1 VYDPIPVPNRA
12 SLGPFVLNSTFE
24 PKPIQSVP
32 EPAEYSSSF
41 FDDYEEDYEGGS
53 EVNSDD
59 DFDESTLWEIATL
72 LDSEDVPSRN
82 SLFPCPRIIEDYDDE
97 DDSEPDVSESTS
109 NPNPST
115 RASEWPA
122 MVKFIPI
129 QPLKPLPPLPT
140 SQQSDDG
147 EQPRA
152 GTERNSQHAA
162 APVWQAYLPALDD
175 AARGKPY
182 EAVSQDSRPRPKAD
196 ARTLWDKAIGAVSSL
211 PVEKAITLWTQRS
224 SGAIKKSSPISELE
238 TSKEGSRTK
247 LWTARKAQIVPPVV
261 GLFAVGAQREDYRT
275 SDQVPAALTTIRKPR
290 VDTTPLA
297 TLSSQQLW
305 SPIEKP
311 PYECHWISL
320 SSIWALSPALLDAS
334 SSGRSSP
341 SSDGESVASATTN
354 ASSIA
359 SSAELK
365 KEPTCREA
373 NAFPTIGLPAADLGR
388 PVAVDQPSK
397 RPTSLKGSRILAS
410 RDLWEPSAPV
420 TDSTLNQKIWRSSKI
435 FVPEA
440 FQENKRKVGTAT
452 PHAEQ
457 DVTLPEATKLAI
469 EYDTAVRHPVFF
481 TSRMVSSAAYVH
493 PAATGHVTQLAT
505 SHGKARKITQ
515 LWTSSQSIAVQV
527 PSSVSLWS
535 KPSLVEKQNPS
546 PWSPPVKETVVRK
559 TTKDPPPLILPSL
572 SSTSFWR
579 PTVSI
584 NSSVQHWLHATALR
598 PVPAS
603 LTTTEQSPLSM
614 FLANT
619 FLEESPAPPRLET
632 VTEVSV
638 IPARG
643 RASTWTAPKRPNTT
657 SGSQCNSLWV
667 PAGDKEHD
675 QLKSSPTYVVPSKRP
690 SSYKPAQRQAGV
702 DKVES
707 TGLWR
712 PKWGLPESP
721 ENWLT
726 SRRATKVDFRY

>member
-12 SLGPFVLNSTFE
+12 SLGPFKLNSTFE
-24 PKPIQSVP
+24 PKPTQSDP

-41 FDDYEEDYEGGS
+41 FDDYEEDYEGES
-53 EVNSDD
+53 EANSDD

-82 SLFPCPRIIEDYDDE
+82 SLFPCPRIIEDYDD
-97 DDSEPDVSESTS
+97 DSEPDVSESTS

-115 RASEWPA
+115 RPSEWPT

-129 QPLKPLPPLPT
+129 QALKPLPPLPI

-152 GTERNSQHAA
+152 GAERNSQHAP

-211 PVEKAITLWTQRS
+211 PVEKAVALWTQRS
-224 SGAIKKSSPISELE
+224 SGAIKRSSPITGLE
-238 TSKEGSRTK
+238 TSKESLRTI
-247 LWTARKAQIVPPVV
+247 LWAARKAQIVPPVV
-261 GLFAVGAQREDYRT
+261 GLFTAGAQREDYRT
-275 SDQVPAALTTIRKPR
+275 SDQVPAALATIRKPR

-311 PYECHWISL
+311 SPESHRISVSSLWALGPSL
-320 SSIWALSPALLDAS
+320 SDAS

-354 ASSIA
+354 PSSVA

-373 NAFPTIGLPAADLGR
+373 NPCQAIKLPTADLGG
-388 PVAVDQPSK
+388 PVAVDQSSK
-397 RPTSLKGSRILAS
+397 RPTLLRGSRVLAS
-410 RDLWEPSAPV
+410 RNLWESSALV

-440 FQENKRKVGTAT
+440 FQENKRKARAAT
-452 PHAEQ
+452 PHLEE
-457 DVTLPEATKLAI
+457 DVTLPEATRLAI
-469 EYDTAVRHPVFF
+469 KYDTAVRHPVFF

-493 PAATGHVTQLAT
+493 PAATGHVTQLVT
-505 SHGKARKITQ
+505 SHDEARKVTQ
-515 LWTSSQSIAVQV
+515 LWASSQSITVQV

-535 KPSLVEKQNPS
+535 KPSLVKKQSSS
-546 PWSPPVKETVVRK
+546 PLAPPAKETAIRK
-559 TTKDPPPLILPSL
+559 TTKDLPPLILPSL
-572 SSTSFWR
+572 SSTSFWH
-579 PTVSI
+579 PTVPI
-584 NSSVQHWLHATALR
+584 NSSIQHWLHATALR

-614 FLANT
+614 FRANT
-619 FLEESPAPPRLET
+619 FLEDSPAPPRSET
-632 VTEVSV
+632 VTDTSV
-638 IPARG
+638 VPARG
-643 RASTWTAPKRPNTT
+643 SASTWTAPKRSNTI
-657 SGSQCNSLWV
+657 SGSQCNGLWV
-667 PAGDKEHD
+667 PAEGKEHD

-690 SSYKPAQRQAGV
+690 PSYKPAQRQAGV

-707 TGLWR
+707 TELWH
-712 PKWGLPESP
+712 PKWGQPESP
-721 ENWLT
+721 KNWLT